1 MTDAEQIH
9 ARRWWTL
16 LVLCTSLILIT
27 LDNTIL
33 NVALPT
39 LVRDLDA
46 TTSELQWI
54 VDSYVLVF
62 AGLLLTAGSLGDRHG
77 RRLALQAG
85 LVVFG
90 LSSVVS
96 AMVDT
101 PAQLI
106 AARAV
111 MGVGGA
117 LIMPATLSIISNVFT
132 DPKERA
138 RAIGVWA
145 GVSALGVAIGPVAG
159 GWLLEHFWWGSVFL
173 VNVPIVVIALV
184 AGRLLVPESR
194 DPNRSEPDVP
204 GALLSIAGLVTLV
217 WAIIEAPER
226 GWADGLIVASFAAA
240 AVLLAAFL
248 LWERRTPNPMLPLE
262 FFRSPRFSAASAS
275 ITLVFFSFF
284 GSLFILTQYLQFV
297 MGYTPL
303 EAGVRTTP
311 FALVMMV
318 AAPSSARI
326 VERVGTKRVVS
337 AGLTIAAVGLAIV
350 ASCTTETGYGRVFLS
365 MVVMASGMGLTMA
378 PATESIMGSLPLHR
392 AGVGSAVNDTTR
404 QVGGALGVAVL
415 GSILASRYGPAMGEA
430 LEGRPVPPEVAD
442 QIERSVGGAIAV
454 AGRVGGSVGDLLTT
468 SAREAFVDGMQV
480 AVLSGAGVALLGAV
494 VAFLFLPA
502 TAPAPKSPDPA
513 EVEELELPA

>member
-1 MTDAEQIH
+1 
-9 ARRWWTL
+9 
-16 LVLCTSLILIT
+16 
-27 LDNTIL
+27 
-33 NVALPT
+33 
-39 LVRDLDA
+39 
-46 TTSELQWI
+46 
-54 VDSYVLVF
+54 VLVF

-90 LSSVVS
+90 LASVVS
-96 AMVDT
+96 AFVDT
-101 PAQLI
+101 PGQLI
-106 AARAV
+106 ASRAV

-132 DPKERA
+132 DPKERG

-173 VNVPIVVIALV
+173 VNVPIVVVALV

-204 GALLSIAGLVTLV
+204 GALLSIAALVTLV

-226 GWADGLIVASFAAA
+226 GWTDSLVLAAFVLAAA
-240 AVLLAAFL
+240 LAVAFL
-248 LWERRTPNPMLPLE
+248 LWERRTAHPMLPLE
-262 FFRSPRFSAASAS
+262 FFRNPRFSAASAS
-275 ITLVFFSFF
+275 ITLVFFAFF

-303 EAGVRTTP
+303 EAGIRTTP

-326 VERVGTKRVVS
+326 VERVGTKRVVTV
-337 AGLTIAAVGLAIV
+337 GLVIAAVGLTVA
-350 ASCTTETGYGRVFLS
+350 ASCTTGTGYGRVLLS

-415 GSILASRYGPAMGEA
+415 GSLLASRYGPVLDEF
-430 LEGRPVPPEVAD
+430 LDGRPVPPDAAE

-454 AGRVGGSVGDLLTT
+454 AQRVGGPIGDVLRST
-468 SAREAFVDGMQV
+468 AREAFVEGMQT
-480 AVLSGAGVALLGAV
+480 AVLAGAGVALAGAV

-502 TAPAPKSPDPA
+502 RAPVQKPADPT
-513 EVEELELPA
+513 EEPQLDLSA